1 MIHLV
6 RGRPA
11 PAIRRHSD
19 PARKIK
25 MAFSASADFGVVW
38 PTDSSGKVSTTETGK
53 RVWMAAAGAE
63 NPLAT
68 AIAEEKKWRWRY
80 PDHLVSLA
88 EQACQTP
95 KSALDIATRGLQ
107 ALHDEFEYVH
117 PNGTRVKLREV
128 ENGPQAGVPPLYT
141 TILEGR
147 MSPKDGPDMLYDQRR
162 IREERLVAKLKQW
175 VDYGVA
181 EEMVYRAI
189 ASMNKLGH
197 EDFEALTEKFVFV
210 LLGAT
215 SEMGPVSTLLNMGFT
230 VVCVAR
236 NGRKLNALMRRMDKL
251 AGELVVPLNKPQRE
265 CQDNDELFEAA
276 GADILTQTPE
286 LIDWISGL
294 FPDSTMVVD
303 SLAYLDGEAGVRV
316 CVAMDAIAAGVLK
329 RRKEG
334 TTALAYLLSPA
345 TAYPTDA
352 ESYEKRV
359 QRYENRGWS
368 ASLLWLSPN
377 HREPVECTTDGGI
390 LIRMPVLN
398 GFITE
403 QGPNYALAKTLQ
415 QWRAIVE
422 RSRGVRVSANFA
434 PGCRTESVM
443 HSKTVAAAIEGSSY
457 FDPNMAFNPETAS
470 SVLTWLMM
478 YDLTNP
484 TSPSNPDVDLEHPF
498 CLFWHAAFHGGG
510 WNCAYSAQSLGMPAY
525 VLGRLGYRKRLDEE
539 AE

>member
-1 MIHLV
+1 
-6 RGRPA
+6 
-11 PAIRRHSD
+11 
-19 PARKIK
+19 
-25 MAFSASADFGVVW
+25 
-38 PTDSSGKVSTTETGK
+38 
-53 RVWMAAAGAE
+53 
-63 NPLAT
+63 
-68 AIAEEKKWRWRY
+68 
-80 PDHLVSLA
+80 
-88 EQACQTP
+88 
-95 KSALDIATRGLQ
+95 
-107 ALHDEFEYVH
+107 
-117 PNGTRVKLREV
+117 
-128 ENGPQAGVPPLYT
+128 
-141 TILEGR
+141 
-147 MSPKDGPDMLYDQRR
+147 
-162 IREERLVAKLKQW
+162 
-175 VDYGVA
+175 
-181 EEMVYRAI
+181 
-189 ASMNKLGH
+189 
-197 EDFEALTEKFVFV
+197 
-210 LLGAT
+210 
-215 SEMGPVSTLLNMGFT
+215 MGFT

-303 SLAYLDGEAGVRV
+303 SLAYGQIDFLSLTTIAKDGRLLTCVCSGPRYLDGEAGVRV

-457 FDPNMAFNPETAS
+457 
-470 SVLTWLMM
+470 VWL
-478 YDLTNP
+478 LRVTR
-484 TSPSNPDVDLEHPF
+484 T
-498 CLFWHAAFHGGG
+498 
-510 WNCAYSAQSLGMPAY
+510 
-525 VLGRLGYRKRLDEE
+525 
-539 AE
+539 